1 MSDLELKGVP
11 NPYELLPGTSE
22 EPDPKKNLDG
32 KPLSE
37 ESNPEATPPVLE
49 TRSIVRSVL
58 QDNEPNF

>member
-22 EPDPKKNLDG
+22 KPDPKNKLDG
-32 KPLSE
+32 KPLSG

-49 TRSIVRSVL
+49 TRSIVLSVL
-58 QDNEPNF
+58 QEHEPNF